1 MFSKTSAL
9 RCFLLA
15 GALASLVGTSAVN
28 AAGAAPFTECAACH
42 STDGSNGLGPSLKGI
57 VGRKSASAPGFAYS
71 AAMKRAQVTWT
82 PAELDKYI
90 TNPQNAIPGNAM
102 PYAGLA
108 DANQRKALIAYLQ
121 TLK

>member
-9 RCFLLA
+9 RCLLLA
-15 GALASLVGTSAVN
+15 SAIASLVGTGAVN
-28 AAGAAPFTECAACH
+28 AAGDSAFTECSACH

-71 AAMKRAQVTWT
+71 AAMKRAQLTWT

-102 PYAGLA
+102 PYAGMA